1 MTVRRRHVAIVT
13 CVTVALLGLWLG
25 FRFPST
31 AHAWPT
37 LSDQEFWDMV
47 VSFSEPGQAFRSLE
61 FRPKGLHFAHVE
73 VPPVDTDNRGRD
85 RTLAARSAAS
95 LQQEAA
101 AKDPDLVTIK
111 GCVQGSHFKPSLD
124 TARDLP
130 AKLAKATEWTLEG
143 NRELLKQLRREHDG
157 HYEELT
163 GVVIIPP
170 SPDGTAVDVRS
181 KDIGPKTRVTIGTAQ
196 SGAEIQRSPQTV
208 TFRVESS
215 RHLDKHCSS
224 K

>member
-1 MTVRRRHVAIVT
+1 MLSIIPHYCRERSARKDYTLRMLKFLPLTLIIVVAT
-13 CVTVALLGLWLG
+13 G
-25 FRFPST
+25 S
-31 AHAWPT
+31 
-37 LSDQEFWDMV
+37 
-47 VSFSEPGQAFRSLE
+47 
-61 FRPKGLHFAHVE
+61 
-73 VPPVDTDNRGRD
+73 
-85 RTLAARSAAS
+85 LAARSAAS
-95 LQQEAA
+95 LQQEAT

-111 GCVQGSHFKPSLD
+111 GCVQGPHFKPSLD

-143 NRELLKQLRREHDG
+143 NRELLKQLRREHD
-157 HYEELT
+157 EELT

-170 SPDGTAVDVRS
+170 SPDGTTVDVRS
-181 KDIGPKTRVTIGTAQ
+181 KDIGPKTRVTIGTTQ